1 MLEGHRDISSIP
13 SPLPSPISKTI
24 EELDVFYY
32 RYHNNQNAERRFTLS
47 NLSKSEKEE
56 YRFLL
61 AEYKNNEEEI
71 QRLVGLKSVCDYR
84 ERLCMTTMVIM
95 LT

>member
-1 MLEGHRDISSIP
+1 MLEGHKDINSIP

-24 EELDVFYY
+24 EELDVFIN
-32 RYHNNQNAERRFTLS
+32 RTDNIQNAERRFTLS

-61 AEYKNNEEEI
+61 EEYKNNEETI
-71 QRLVGLKSVCDYR
+71 QRLVELMNM
-84 ERLCMTTMVIM
+84 CMIIEKECE
-95 LT
+95 